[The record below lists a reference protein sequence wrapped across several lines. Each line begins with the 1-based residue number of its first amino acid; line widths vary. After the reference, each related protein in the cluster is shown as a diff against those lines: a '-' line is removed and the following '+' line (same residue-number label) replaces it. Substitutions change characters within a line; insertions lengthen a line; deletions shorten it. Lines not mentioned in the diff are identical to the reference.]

1 MSFRCKQKFHTCPC
15 SGVGVVESVTLETG
29 VIETHVEDAC
39 TKEMPDAELFD
50 LETNLKAGVNI
61 EEVGS
66 KILGGSQ
73 VDIPLDALNK
83 ELDDKNK
90 KSTEINNEVNNE
102 N

>member
-15 SGVGVVESVTLETG
+15 SGVGMVESKTLETG
-29 VIETHVEDAC
+29 VIETCLEDAC
-39 TKEMPDAELFD
+39 TKEMPNAELFD
-50 LETNLKAGVNI
+50 LETNLKAGVNL

-73 VDIPLDALNK
+73 ASLDFT
-83 ELDDKNK
+83 ELD
-90 KSTEINNEVNNE
+90 NNNNHEVNNNE